1 MVRSL
6 TPDESPA
13 RHREVDGIQS
23 SDPSLAVDAAALHRV
38 LVDLKR
44 VYQFRDRD
52 QICCHDISVTQYW
65 ALEAL
70 ERNGTLTLN
79 ELAAELYLDKS
90 TASRVV
96 NALERKGYV
105 KRSRHQHDGRAL
117 ALSVASA
124 GRRLFKRIEADI
136 LAHERRL
143 LAEFDHE
150 VRSSLVALLGQLV
163 DVAAAGVQVGGG
175 TCCSLK
181 R

>member
-1 MVRSL
+1 MPESL
-6 TPDESPA
+6 AADKSHA
-13 RHREVDGIQS
+13 AQREVDRARADDS
-23 SDPSLAVDAAALHRV
+23 TLAADTAALHRV

-70 ERNGTLTLN
+70 QRNGTLTLN

-96 NALERKGYV
+96 DALERKGYV
-105 KRSRHQHDGRAL
+105 KRSRHQGDGRAL
-117 ALSVASA
+117 ALTATPA

-136 LAHERRL
+136 VGYERRL

-150 VRSSLVALLGQLV
+150 VRSSLVRLLGRLV
-163 DVAAAGVQVGGG
+163 EVAAAGVKAAGG
-175 TCCSLK
+175 TCCSVD